1 MRMSKSSAEI
11 LVAVVHSSLL
21 LRTGLTSLLGHTKN
35 AEMIN
40 APNLDDLISVTPA
53 GRKIDVVLVS
63 IDNFQTQMTSL
74 ATFRENNPGVRI
86 ITLAHEYDAESL
98 FALFNLG
105 VNGALLDDISQTAIE
120 LAFQLITEGEK
131 IYPSNLA
138 SIMMERF
145 HFMASLELDTIDM
158 LDIELSPREH
168 EILECLASGDSN
180 KRIAI
185 RLNISEATVK
195 VHVKSI
201 LRKIKVDNRTQAA
214 IWALRSQ
221 PRGTGGYATSLS

>member
-1 MRMSKSSAEI
+1 MQTTNGTAKT

-21 LRTGLTSLLGHTKN
+21 LRTGLTSLLTHSKN
-35 AEMIN
+35 TETIN
-40 APNLDDLISVTPA
+40 APHLDDLISVTPPN
-53 GRKIDVVLVS
+53 RTIDVVLVS
-63 IDNFQTQMTSL
+63 IDDFQAQITSL
-74 ATFRENNPGVRI
+74 AAFRASNPKVRI
-86 ITLAHEYDAESL
+86 ITLAHEYDAEHL

-105 VNGALLDDISQTAIE
+105 VNGALLDDVSQTAIE

-145 HFMASLELDTIDM
+145 HFMSSLELDSIDI
-158 LDIELSPREH
+158 LGIDLSPREQ
-168 EILECLASGDSN
+168 EILECLSSGDSN

-221 PRGTGGYATSLS
+221 PRHHGYSAALS